1 MLFPPTLIY
10 SWDSKTPSE
19 DLSNIINGLAM
30 LSPTSVNWEIEIL
43 LKFAKVQKTNSSSA
57 EGGRGMQSGGTKSS
71 ASYFIRQPDI
81 GVCCIITKDQ
91 TSAVGNVTAC
101 SDADIE
107 VKYLNYIHR
116 SLWRAAGQRFFV
128 GSCLI
133 SVGFIEHAG
142 STVKP
147 CMEISYCATEGDS
160 DRDEIV
166 ERTVEELDAITF
178 LIHKVAIDIL
188 LANTASHAIPLLTKS
203 VSVSNEGKNR
213 DVLINSVGD
222 RARQWLALVA

>member
-1 MLFPPTLIY
+1 MRFPPTLIY

-19 DLSNIINGLAM
+19 DLSNIVNGLSMA
-30 LSPTSVNWEIEIL
+30 SSTSVNWEIEIL
-43 LKFAKVQKTNSSSA
+43 LKFAKVQKTNNSSA
-57 EGGRGMQSGGTKSS
+57 EARGSQSGGSKSA
-71 ASYFIRQPDI
+71 ASYFVRQPDI
-81 GVCCIITKDQ
+81 GVCCVITRDQ
-91 TSAVGNVTAC
+91 PSSVGNMTAC

-116 SLWRAAGQRFFV
+116 SLWKASGQRFFV

-147 CMEISYCATEGDS
+147 CMEISYCANEGES
-160 DRDEIV
+160 DLDEQV
-166 ERTVEELDAITF
+166 ERTDEELYTIAL
-178 LIHKVAIDIL
+178 LIHKVAVDIL
-188 LANTASHAIPLLTKS
+188 LANTASHAIPILTRA
-203 VSVSNEGKNR
+203 VSVSSETKNR
-213 DVLINSVGD
+213 DVLVDSVGA